1 MFILLVSVVVGS
13 WSCEDAARETDEATP
28 GVDVAELAPRDRR
41 RRRRA
46 SPNESVRGR
55 TPVGAEAETA
65 SEPAATTDV
74 GQAQRR
80 RVRLRILDSSGDPIG
95 TSARVRVL
103 WISGRGEAATDR
115 TLRLDDDGRVETELP
130 AYNEYTVVVAPS
142 DDHAG
147 VERTIVPS
155 DEEITIVVGSGAY
168 ITGNLVGV
176 PRAVSAIRSLE
187 VVPEGGL
194 HAISVNVERDGSFRT
209 PRLDLDQ
216 EYVLVARTPT
226 ADGIVRHAR
235 PGGSYALQIVATDG
249 VAFAGTVTWPDGRA
263 VGAGVSV
270 WADAV
275 GVRPGAY
282 GSPKITV
289 TNGTGQFESKSL
301 PGFEWRLSAGG
312 GTNSGG
318 YGVGPATAPL
328 TIGQTDVQLT
338 VTIGESIEGTLRSE
352 GGSPLGSVLLSAA
365 LGDGPFR
372 WSAWT
377 NADGSFAFHGLPD
390 AEVQIF
396 AARRRPPL
404 WIANVTAPQKSIQ
417 LVLPAPTK

>member
-1 MFILLVSVVVGS
+1 M
-13 WSCEDAARETDEATP
+13 
-28 GVDVAELAPRDRR
+28 
-41 RRRRA
+41 
-46 SPNESVRGR
+46 
-55 TPVGAEAETA
+55 
-65 SEPAATTDV
+65 
-74 GQAQRR
+74 
-80 RVRLRILDSSGDPIG
+80 
-95 TSARVRVL
+95 RVL

-115 TLRLDDDGRVETELP
+115 TLRLDSDGRVDTELP

-142 DDHAG
+142 NDHAG
-147 VERTIVPS
+147 VERTIVPG
-155 DEEITIVVGSGAY
+155 DEELTIVVGNGAY
-168 ITGNLVGV
+168 ITGNIVGV
-176 PRAVSAIRSLE
+176 PRVVGGIRSFE

-194 HAISVNVERDGSFRT
+194 HATSVHVESDGSFRT
-209 PRLDLDQ
+209 PRLDVDQ

-235 PGGSYALQIVATDG
+235 PGSSYAFRIVATDG
-249 VAFAGTVTWPDGRA
+249 VAFAGTVTWPDGRP

-282 GSPKITV
+282 GSPKLTV
-289 TNGTGQFESKSL
+289 TNGSGHFEFKRL
-301 PGFEWRLSAGG
+301 PGFEWVLSAGG

-328 TIGQTDVQLT
+328 TTGQDALRLT
-338 VTIGESIEGTLRSE
+338 VSIGKTIEGTLRSP

-377 NADGSFAFHGLPD
+377 NADGTFALHGLPA

-396 AARRRPPL
+396 AARRQPPL
-404 WIANVTAPQKSIQ
+404 WIANVTAPQKTIQ